1 MLAMLEKL
9 INEHGS
15 SSILRERLE
24 LFSDKYSMLEEKN
37 THLSERNKDLESQA
51 ASLKEE
57 VEKLKSIIDEIGNN
71 QNNNNLPEVTHDIL
85 KFLFDQQNDANT
97 GYIGNHFSLDIGVT
111 EYHIDKLKDLGLI
124 EHGALFVNQPLT
136 YRISKEGRK
145 YIVEK

>member
-37 THLSERNKDLESQA
+37 THLSERNKELESQVDT
-51 ASLKEE
+51 LKSEID
-57 VEKLKSIIDEIGNN
+57 KLKSIIDESKRNQKNN
-71 QNNNNLPEVTHDIL
+71 DLPEISFNIL
-85 KFLFDQQNDANT
+85 KYLFDQQHDVNVANV
-97 GYIGNHFSLDIGVT
+97 GNHFSLEKGLT
-111 EYHIDKLKDLGLI
+111 EYHIDKLKEMKLI
-124 EHGALFVNQPLT
+124 THGALFVNQPLT

-145 YIVEK
+145 YIVEQ